1 VDNLAHTLIG
11 IGVARSGLSRR
22 FGPGTTATLA
32 IASNLPDLDALYT
45 IIDPWD
51 RFMLRRTHTHALIA
65 LPLLAAALTFLLQRR
80 YRERPWGVGFGLSLL
95 GVVLHVLFDLVNSF
109 GVVVLWPFS
118 PHRFELE
125 SVFIIDL
132 VIWGLMAGAMLTA
145 RFLKSED
152 AKRRTY
158 QIAVAA
164 LGVYVVL
171 CLAAHARAEAQLR
184 ETLARENLHPRALRI
199 FPEPLGP
206 QRFRAA
212 VLVDGAWNVYL
223 CHLLRGTSELRG
235 RFPTD
240 EATPRVAEL
249 RATPKGRALDRFMAA
264 PVWTLEPDGRVRVY
278 DLRFR
283 SLVIPRSPTFQVEFD
298 PGSAEPKVR

>member
-1 VDNLAHTLIG
+1 MDNLAHTLIG

-65 LPLLAAALTFLLQRR
+65 LPLLAALLAFLLRRR
-80 YRERPWGVGFGLSLL
+80 YRERPWAVGFGLSLL
-95 GVVLHVLFDLVNSF
+95 GVVLHVVFDLVNSF

-132 VIWGLMAGAMLTA
+132 VIWGLMAGALLTA
-145 RFLKSED
+145 RFVTSED
-152 AKRRTY
+152 GKQRTY
-158 QIAVAA
+158 QVALAA
-164 LGVYVVL
+164 LGVYVIL
-171 CLAAHARAEAQLR
+171 CLAAHSRAEAQVR
-184 ETLARENLHPRALRI
+184 EALARENLHPRVLRV

-212 VLVDGAWNVYL
+212 ALVGGSWNVYL
-223 CHLLRGTSELRG
+223 CHPLRGTSDLNG
-235 RFPTD
+235 AFPTD
-240 EATPRVAEL
+240 DAAPRVAEI

-283 SLVIPRSPTFQVEFD
+283 SVVIPRAPTFQVEFP
-298 PGSAEPKVR
+298 PGSTDPVVR

>member
-22 FGPGTTATLA
+22 YGPGTTATLA
-32 IASNLPDLDALYT
+32 IASNLPDIDALYA
-45 IIDPWD
+45 IFDPWD

-65 LPLLAAALTFLLQRR
+65 LPLLAALLAFALQRR
-80 YRERPWGVGFGLSLL
+80 YRERPWGVLFGLSLL
-95 GVVLHVLFDLVNSF
+95 GIVLHVLFDLVNSF

-132 VIWGLMAGAMLTA
+132 FIWGLMIGSIAAA
-145 RFLKSED
+145 RFRKSEEG
-152 AKRRTY
+152 KRRTY
-158 QIAVAA
+158 QVGVAA
-164 LGVYVVL
+164 LGVYIVL
-171 CLAAHARAEAQLR
+171 CLAAHSRAEAQVR
-184 ETLARENLHPRALRI
+184 EELARENLHPQALRV

-212 VLVDGAWNVYL
+212 ARVGGAWNVYL
-223 CHLLRGTSELRG
+223 CSLFRGTSELRG
-235 RFPTD
+235 VYPTD
-240 EATPRVAEL
+240 DASPRVAEI

-264 PVWTLEPDGRVRVY
+264 PVWTAEPDGRVQVY

-283 SLVIPRSPTFQVEFD
+283 SLVVPRGPTFQVEFP
-298 PGSAEPKVR
+298 PGSLEPTVR

>member
-11 IGVARSGLSRR
+11 IGIARSGLSRR

-45 IIDPWD
+45 ILDPWD

-65 LPLLAAALTFLLQRR
+65 LPLLAALLALLLRRR
-80 YRERPWGVGFGLSLL
+80 YRERPWGVGFGLCLL
-95 GVVLHVLFDLVNSF
+95 GVVLHVAFDLVNSF

-132 VIWGLMAGAMLTA
+132 VIWGLMAGAMITA

-158 QIAVAA
+158 QVAVAA

-171 CLAAHARAEAQLR
+171 CLAAHARADVQIRDA
-184 ETLARENLHPRALRI
+184 LARDNLHPRALRV

-212 VLVDGAWNVYL
+212 ALVGDAWNVYL
-223 CHLLRGTSELRG
+223 CHLLRGTSELQG
-235 RFPTD
+235 RFPTAD
-240 EATPRVAEL
+240 GAPRVAEI

-283 SLVIPRSPTFQVEFD
+283 SVVVPRSPSFQVEFD
-298 PGSAEPKVR
+298 PGSVEPKVR

>member
-22 FGPGTTATLA
+22 FGPGTTATIA

-45 IIDPWD
+45 IFDPWD
-51 RFMLRRTHTHALIA
+51 RFLLRRTHTHALVA
-65 LPLLAAALTFLLQRR
+65 LPLLAALLAFLLQRR
-80 YRERPWGVGFGLSLL
+80 YRERPWGVLFGLSLL
-95 GVVLHVLFDLVNSF
+95 GIVLHIAFDLVNSF

-132 VIWGLMAGAMLTA
+132 VILGLMGGAIATA
-145 RFLKSED
+145 RFLKSEEG
-152 AKRRTY
+152 KLRTY
-158 QIAVAA
+158 RVALAA
-164 LGVYVVL
+164 LGVYVIL
-171 CLAAHARAEAQLR
+171 CLAAHSRAEAEVR
-184 ETLARENLHPRALRI
+184 ELLAREKRHPRALRV

-206 QRFRAA
+206 HRFRAA
-212 VLVDGAWNVYL
+212 ALVDGAWNVYL
-223 CHLLRGTSELRG
+223 CQLLRGTSELRG
-235 RFPTD
+235 VFPTE
-240 EATPRVAEL
+240 EAAARVIEI

-264 PVWTLEPDGRVRVY
+264 PVWTLDPDGRVQVY

-283 SLVIPRSPTFQVEFD
+283 SLVAPWAPTFRVEFA
-298 PGSAEPKVR
+298 PGSVEPKFR